1 MLNGLFA
8 NTTIPVLEQAASF
21 AESRHAVLAS
31 NVANIDVPGYRTR
44 DLSPEKFQ
52 ARLKAAISARDEPF
66 SLGNASAS
74 GSLAVPYGDPFRD
87 VAANVSSILQHDDT
101 NVGLE
106 QQINEITKNQLQHN
120 LALTIMANQ
129 FRLLQVAISE
139 RV

>member
-1 MLNGLFA
+1 MITNLFA
-8 NTTIPVLEQAASF
+8 NSAIPALEQAASF
-21 AESRHAVLAS
+21 TEARHAVLAT

-52 ARLKAAISARDEPF
+52 ERLKAALEARDQPF
-66 SLGNASAS
+66 SLGNEPTGA
-74 GSLAVPYGDPFRD
+74 GSYGDPLRD
-87 VAANVSSILQHDDT
+87 VSSNLDAILQHDDT

-106 QQINEITKNQLQHN
+106 QQIMAITKNQLQHN

-129 FRLLQVAISE
+129 FRLLQAAISE